1 MSILAYDDLVFF
13 NSRDVWKFVLSSDRY
28 MRRDRLVNEQGL
40 SIQPLTLPAVYFTFA
55 RIPIMIAIM
64 EPISRQSFDNVVAK
78 VLHDND
84 VGTVVVAKV
93 ILIGT
98 SVLHLCVKGNP
109 PVALQIEI
117 SPHMIFFKESHAD
130 VMARWDA
137 LVA

>member
-1 MSILAYDDLVFF
+1 
-13 NSRDVWKFVLSSDRY
+13 
-28 MRRDRLVNEQGL
+28 MRCDRLVDEQGL
-40 SIQPLTLPAVYFTFA
+40 TIQPLTLLSGYFAIA

-98 SVLHLCVKGNP
+98 SILHLCVKRNP

-117 SPHMIFFKESHAD
+117 APRMIFSN
-130 VMARWDA
+130 
-137 LVA
+137 